1 MHNSHQFRKMCL
13 DPEVYKNP
21 EEFRPERFM
30 GPTPEE
36 DPSTTAVFGFGRRYV
51 GFFSP
56 MPRLINVRLAN
67 RICPGRLLADA
78 SLFITIAMCLSAFD
92 IKPVVENGRPV
103 LPEYKPEGGP
113 VKYVL
118 LFPFESAYQPRLQS
132 TGTLQVPDIAEVR

>member
-56 MPRLINVRLAN
+56 MPETDRRAPCKQN
-67 RICPGRLLADA
+67 
-78 SLFITIAMCLSAFD
+78 LSGAFTRGCF
-92 IKPVVENGRPV
+92 PVYHNC
-103 LPEYKPEGGP
+103 
-113 VKYVL
+113 YVL
-118 LFPFESAYQPRLQS
+118 VGIRYQTCRREWTS
-132 TGTLQVPDIAEVR
+132 CFTGVQA